1 MGSLSCSLSQIMQLI
16 EYENILL
23 HISRV
28 LDESKQPTYKKG
40 QKTKLGLCLKI
51 TISLTFTVL

>member
-23 HISRV
+23 HILRV
-28 LDESKQPTYKKG
+28 DESKQPTYKKG